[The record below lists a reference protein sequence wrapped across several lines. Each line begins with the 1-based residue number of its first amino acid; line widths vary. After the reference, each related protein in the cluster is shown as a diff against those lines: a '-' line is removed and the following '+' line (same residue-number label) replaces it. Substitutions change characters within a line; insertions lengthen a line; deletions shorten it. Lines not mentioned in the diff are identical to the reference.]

1 MIRAPINGVV
11 NAVPVQVGQA
21 VQPGAEIAEV
31 IDPDPMLAVGAVT
44 ERQRGMLKNEQPVT
58 TRFIDG
64 RKVEGTISFV
74 GMSSDRATRT
84 YRVEARMA
92 NADAAIADGVTCEMA
107 IALDP
112 VEATAVP
119 RSALVFSDA
128 GALGVR
134 VANSSNKAA
143 FVPVEVVDDSGQV
156 VWVTGVDNPT
166 RVIVVGQ
173 DFVKEGDAVD
183 AVTAADAAKATA
195 EPPA

>member
-1 MIRAPINGVV
+1 M
-11 NAVPVQVGQA
+11 
-21 VQPGAEIAEV
+21 
-31 IDPDPMLAVGAVT
+31 
-44 ERQRGMLKNEQPVT
+44 
-58 TRFIDG
+58 
-64 RKVEGTISFV
+64 
-74 GMSSDRATRT
+74 
-84 YRVEARMA
+84 
-92 NADAAIADGVTCEMA
+92 
-107 IALDP
+107 
-112 VEATAVP
+112 P

-156 VWVTGVDNPT
+156 VWVTGVDKAT

-173 DFVKEGDAVD
+173 DFVKEGDPVD